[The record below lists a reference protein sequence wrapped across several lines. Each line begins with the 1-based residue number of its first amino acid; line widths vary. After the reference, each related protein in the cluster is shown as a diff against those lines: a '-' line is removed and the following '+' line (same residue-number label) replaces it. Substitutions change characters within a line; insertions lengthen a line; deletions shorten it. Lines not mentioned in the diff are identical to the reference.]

1 MKTLISV
8 LILLIFMAGC
18 TSSSHLE
25 QRAENHA
32 KAGDYYESIGQPEA
46 AKEAYQAV
54 KKDKNDAWGI
64 IPILVDLYEHL
75 NKGN

>member
-1 MKTLISV
+1 MKTLISG
-8 LILLIFMAGC
+8 LILLTFMAGC

-25 QRAENHA
+25 KRAENHA

-46 AKEAYQAV
+46 AKEANQAAE
-54 KKDKNDAWGI
+54 KDKDDALGI

-75 NKGN
+75 KKGS